1 MTLDLPYWFKQ
12 RQARIEDL
20 GEGRWKINGPNL
32 PDAVIGVRMTD
43 QLVWQAYLRQS
54 AEGPEVALSEAT
66 LPNARDAVAAAF
78 ELYRQH
84 AVN

>member
-20 GEGRWKINGPNL
+20 GQGRWKINGPNL
-32 PDAVIGVRMTD
+32 PDAIIGVRMNE
-43 QLVWQAYLRQS
+43 QISWEAYLQQT
-54 AEGPEVALSEAT
+54 AEGPEVATSEAT
-66 LPNARDAVAAAF
+66 LHTARDAVAAAF